1 MPFIDANGVSL
12 QYELAGA
19 RGPAVV
25 LLHELG
31 GTMHSWDAVAP
42 RLAARHRVL
51 RYDQRGSGLSEKVR
65 QEFTNDTLVEDFEA
79 LADAVRLEPPFHF
92 VTVAAAA
99 TQALRFLEKH
109 PERVG
114 SLALC
119 NPAPGVDPSRAAALD
134 ERAAFAMREGMR
146 ASLPTTLAISY
157 PETLGEHAAYEA
169 YRGRYL
175 ANDPVGFGYGFR
187 ALARTNMLH
196 MLPQIR
202 CPAMVVAGRHDTVR
216 PHGGLGGPGQENSRR
231 ALCGDRRSRPLHA
244 DTGPT
249 TARRA
254 ARGFFA
260 ANVNPWR
267 EAQYGPDFCF
277 APSGLE
283 PKALRHENQSK
294 RHHHQLPD

>member
-12 QYELAGA
+12 HYELAGA
-19 RGPAVV
+19 RAPSVV

-31 GTMHSWDAVAP
+31 GTLHSWDAVAP
-42 RLAARHRVL
+42 RLAGRCRVL
-51 RYDQRGSGLSEKVR
+51 RYDQRGAGNSEKVR
-65 QEFTNDTLVEDFEA
+65 QEFTNDVLVADFATLAAAVG
-79 LADAVRLEPPFHF
+79 LASPYHF

-109 PERVG
+109 PAAVG
-114 SLALC
+114 SLVLC

-157 PETLGEHAAYEA
+157 PATLGDRAAYQA

-175 ANDPVGFGYGFR
+175 GNDPVGFGYGFR

-202 CPAMVVAGRHDTVR
+202 CPALVVAGRHDTVR
-216 PHGGLGGPGQENSRR
+216 PHAGTAELAKKIPGARFELIEAGHFMPTQGPEPLL
-231 ALCGDRRSRPLHA
+231 ALL
-244 DTGPT
+244 
-249 TARRA
+249 
-254 ARGFFA
+254 
-260 ANVNPWR
+260 
-267 EAQYGPDFCF
+267 QDF
-277 APSGLE
+277 
-283 PKALRHENQSK
+283 
-294 RHHHQLPD
+294 LPHG